1 MAKSRCLAD
10 PFTIIFNN
18 THSHRLALD
27 PAVCPVCS
35 VRNTQAGSEFFQP
48 GLCRFPPLC
57 AFLNRCLWLPLTA
70 FRPLARR
77 PADPWSCLACPPPP
91 LCYTSLS
98 LSTFLLSCALS
109 PKAGRLI
116 VLLLCA
122 PHPSA
127 APPLI
132 LSPLLAIPE
141 DRQLSP
147 NPPPRVDR
155 LVKELINLRTRRF
168 PSGSLKPLTGWP
180 EFHL

>member
-1 MAKSRCLAD
+1 MTDSREEPCRVVNASGTYTVVPRTHCGFETINQSMAKSRCLAD

-57 AFLNRCLWLPLTA
+57 AFLNRCLWLSLTA

-98 LSTFLLSCALS
+98 RLSCFPVPSPQKLGASLS
-109 PKAGRLI
+109 FFS
-116 VLLLCA
+116 VL
-122 PHPSA
+122 P
-127 APPLI
+127 I
-132 LSPLLAIPE
+132 PLL
-141 DRQLSP
+141 
-147 NPPPRVDR
+147 R
-155 LVKELINLRTRRF
+155 L
-168 PSGSLKPLTGWP
+168 P
-180 EFHL
+180 